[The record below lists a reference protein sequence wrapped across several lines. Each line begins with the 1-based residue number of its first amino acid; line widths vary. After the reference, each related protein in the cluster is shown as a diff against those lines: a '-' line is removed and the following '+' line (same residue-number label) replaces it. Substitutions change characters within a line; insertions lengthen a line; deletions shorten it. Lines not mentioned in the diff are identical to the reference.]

1 MKKQTDQQKQL
12 HIPLICRDIIRNGW
26 LVILAG
32 IIAAVG
38 VFAYGNLLHK
48 PEYTSVVTFSISPKS
63 SGSYVGF
70 YSSLN
75 TATEMAEVFK
85 EVFSSDVLKRLIQE
99 DLQNPDLEVNVTAA
113 VQQGTNILRVT
124 TTADTP
130 VGAHLV
136 MESVLRNYGKVSGYL
151 FGGVV
156 LDAIR
161 SPHVPTAPAN
171 PFNMKVMLLLGVCGA
186 MCAMAGGIGL
196 LSYHRK
202 TVKTLEGAR
211 EYMEEAPLGVLIRE
225 KQRRKST
232 VKGLLITRTAI
243 SFRYVEAM
251 LQIAHKV
258 RHKMRKSDRKVLL
271 ITSVAENEGKSTV
284 AANLAIAMAKHG
296 SRVALVDMDM
306 RRPAIHKLF
315 SELGEGHDLM
325 QCLKNG
331 LPENL
336 QDHPLQLFTMSGA
349 YQNVSQLLHG
359 DQVDR
364 LLQDLRQEMDFVIL
378 DTPPYMAVADTG
390 MLLKFVDAS
399 LMILRQDW
407 VPGPVLKAV
416 TRELEE
422 SKPEYLGYVVNHYID
437 DGTGFTR
444 HKYYDKY
451 SPYGGYARE
460 EQL

>member
-1 MKKQTDQQKQL
+1 MKKPTKQLKQL
-12 HIPLICRDIIRNGW
+12 HIPLLIRDVIRNIW
-26 LVILAG
+26 LVVLAG

-38 VFAYGNLLHK
+38 VFAYGNLLHT
-48 PEYTSVVTFSISPKS
+48 PNYTSVVTFSISPKS

-85 EVFSSDVLKRLIQE
+85 EVFASDVLKRLIQE

-113 VQQGTNILRVT
+113 VQSGTNILRVT
-124 TTADTP
+124 TTADSP
-130 VGAHLV
+130 VEAHLV

-161 SPHVPTAPAN
+161 SPHVPTGPAN
-171 PFNMKVMLLLGVCGA
+171 PFNMKIMLLLGVCGA
-186 MCAMAGGIGL
+186 MCAMVGGIGL
-196 LSYHRK
+196 LSYHRQ
-202 TVKTLEGAR
+202 TVKTIGGAR
-211 EYMEEAPLGVLIRE
+211 EIMAEAPLGVLVRE
-225 KQRRKST
+225 KQRKKSP
-232 VKGLLITRTAI
+232 VKGLLITRTAT
-243 SFRYVEAM
+243 SFRYVEAI
-251 LQIAHKV
+251 LQITHKV
-258 RHKMRKSDRKVLL
+258 RHKMLKSDSKVLL

-284 AANLAIAMAKHG
+284 AANLAIALARHG

-325 QCLKNG
+325 QCLESG
-331 LPENL
+331 LPEHL
-336 QDHPLQLFTMSGA
+336 HEHPLQLFTMTSGHK
-349 YQNVSQLLHG
+349 NVSQLLH
-359 DQVDR
+359 DAAVERFLQSLREQV
-364 LLQDLRQEMDFVIL
+364 DFVIL

-390 MLLKFVDAS
+390 MLLRFADAS

-407 VPGPVLKAV
+407 VPGPVLNSIS
-416 TRELEE
+416 RELEE

-437 DGTGFTR
+437 DGTGLTR

-451 SPYGGYARE
+451 RRYGGYGRE